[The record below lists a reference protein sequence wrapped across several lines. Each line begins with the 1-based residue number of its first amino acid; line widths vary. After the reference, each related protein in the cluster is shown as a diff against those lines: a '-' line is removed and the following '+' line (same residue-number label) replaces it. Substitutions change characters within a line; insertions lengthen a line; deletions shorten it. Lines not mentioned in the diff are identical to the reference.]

1 MTCRASIVRRC
12 RKLGYDLVSKL
23 SSLFGYELVRKSS
36 GAFNCLEYPEAS
48 DRDRQICE
56 LISPYTMTSE
66 AKIWSLIRAVDY
78 VEENNIPGDFVEC
91 GVWRGGSVMAM
102 IAQLKNLN
110 APERTIWLYDTF
122 EGMTE
127 PTSHDV
133 DSVAGVSAAQL
144 LDSTDVA
151 DGNNVWCVASL
162 EDVEANLSNTKYP
175 QERLVFV
182 KGDVALTLSE
192 KAPEKIALLRLDTDW
207 YESTKAE
214 LEILYPKLVPGGVCI
229 LDDYG
234 HWKGARKA
242 VDEYF
247 EQLGARPLL
256 MPIDFS
262 GRIFTKPL

>member
-1 MTCRASIVRRC
+1 MIRSIE
-12 RKLGYDLVSKL
+12 
-23 SSLFGYELVRKSS
+23 ELVGKTASRFGLSVS
-36 GAFNCLEYPEAS
+36 RTATLENRLPVEANAQEREIIVS
-48 DRDRQICE
+48 VR
-56 LISPYTMTSE
+56 SFTMTSSE
-66 AKIWSLIRAVDY
+66 RIWSLLRAVDY
-78 VEENNIPGDFVEC
+78 VHTNKIAGDFVEC

-102 IAQLKNLN
+102 IAQLQTLN
-110 APERTIWLYDTF
+110 APERKIWLYDTF
-122 EGMTE
+122 EGMTA

-133 DSVAGVSAAQL
+133 DSVGGVSAAQL
-144 LDSTDVA
+144 LNATEVA

-162 EDVEANLSNTKYP
+162 EDVEANLFKTKYSP
-175 QERLVFV
+175 EQLVFV
-182 KGDVALTLSE
+182 KGDVALTLKENS
-192 KAPEKIALLRLDTDW
+192 PEKIALLRLDTDW

-234 HWKGARKA
+234 HWQGARKA
-242 VDEYF
+242 VDDYF

>member
-1 MTCRASIVRRC
+1 MIRTVEGLVGKTVSRFGFSVSRTVTLENRLPVEANAQDSKVIASVRP
-12 RKLGYDLVSKL
+12 
-23 SSLFGYELVRKSS
+23 F
-36 GAFNCLEYPEAS
+36 
-48 DRDRQICE
+48 
-56 LISPYTMTSE
+56 TMTSSE
-66 AKIWSLIRAVDY
+66 RIWSLLRAVDY
-78 VEENNIPGDFVEC
+78 VHQNNVAGDFVEC